1 MKRFIEGTVFHFV
14 VLGAIFVLGGIV
26 FLESRHQEDIV
37 RRDTITAAVSAARMQ
52 RAVKPRV
59 TIVTNKC
66 SLNQAQRIWQVLA
79 LDAPNKPEAGALIPF
94 ADLTAF
100 YDGREWWCSETKGPT
115 K

>member
-1 MKRFIEGTVFHFV
+1 MKQLLEGRVILRIFFV
-14 VLGAIFVLGGIV
+14 GCML
-26 FLESRHQEDIV
+26 
-37 RRDTITAAVSAARMQ
+37 SAAWSIWDLRATDQIPAEPRATAVASEQRM
-52 RAVKPRV
+52 RRVIKPRI

-66 SLNQAQRIWQVLA
+66 SLDQAQRIWQVLA

-100 YDGREWWCSETKGPT
+100 YDGREWWCSETKGIT